1 MYLKYCE
8 GKDLEILRSKY
19 RNEIES
25 LPLKNDDSTYKN
37 FIIYDFV
44 MNSNG
49 EKNKF
54 VDCGAGPSSLAW
66 LLCEHFEEGHMI
78 DISVKN
84 SFQRKNLYHNIGDFF
99 TYIESHE
106 DNTINYALDGCS
118 LTHFEYGENGNT
130 GLLKAAD
137 SLYRKIKKGGY
148 VVIASDVIAHT
159 DESYHNQ
166 NEFVKVDDIFLSKN
180 KLVKGSMK
188 LIEKNEFESLKHSI
202 KIEKIEAGGSVANT
216 MAGIS
221 YLKGNASFI
230 GKINTDEFGKIYK
243 KSLEKINVNFSY
255 IEKDENLPTG
265 ASIIFITPDSERTM
279 CTYLGISSQLSKND
293 IDEKN
298 IKDYEIIFLEG
309 YLWDK
314 GMSEQMFKQVINLAK
329 KNNIKIAM
337 SLSDIFCVSRH
348 REDFFKLFINDLDI
362 LIGNENE
369 INELM
374 QKNNL
379 LDSLNEL
386 KNINKLIII
395 TRSENG
401 SVTVL
406 NNEITNCESVK
417 VEKVLDLTGAGD
429 LFAAGFLKEY
439 LDKSNIKKCL
449 QTGSNLAA
457 KIIQKVGA
465 RLN

>member
-1 MYLKYCE
+1 MSK
-8 GKDLEILRSKY
+8 KILGIG
-19 RNEIES
+19 NAI
-25 LPLKNDDSTYKN
+25 
-37 FIIYDFV
+37 
-44 MNSNG
+44 
-49 EKNKF
+49 
-54 VDCGAGPSSLAW
+54 VD
-66 LLCEHFEEGHMI
+66 
-78 DISVKN
+78 V
-84 SFQRKNLYHNIGDFF
+84 
-99 TYIESHE
+99 
-106 DNTINYALDGCS
+106 
-118 LTHFEYGENGNT
+118 
-130 GLLKAAD
+130 
-137 SLYRKIKKGGY
+137 
-148 VVIASDVIAHT
+148 
-159 DESYHNQ
+159 
-166 NEFVKVDDIFLSKN
+166 FVKVDGDFLLKN
-180 KLVKGSMK
+180 NLTKGSMK
-188 LIEKNEFESLKHSI
+188 LLEKQEFESLKSTI

-216 MAGIS
+216 MVGIA
-221 YLKGNASFI
+221 YLGGNPSFI
-230 GKINTDEFGKIYK
+230 GKINSDEFGKIYK
-243 KSLEKINVNFSY
+243 KSLEKINVNFLYS
-255 IEKDENLPTG
+255 EKEENLPTG

-279 CTYLGISSQLSKND
+279 CTYLGISSQLSKED
-293 IDEKN
+293 INEDYIKN
-298 IKDYEIIFLEG
+298 YEIIFLEG

-314 GMSEQMFKQVINLAK
+314 GISEEMFKHVIQLAK

-337 SLSDIFCVSRH
+337 SLSDIFCVTRH
-348 REDFFKLFINDLDI
+348 REDFFKLLKNDLNI

-379 LDSLNEL
+379 LDSINEL

-406 NNEITNCESVK
+406 NNEITNCESIK